1 MNIYK
6 RRGSETKRPNKRQ
19 QKEVE
24 QDETIPTTELVY
36 LIGYLIS
43 ERSIY
48 RLVMGSLTYTF
59 LR

>member
-43 ERSIY
+43 GRSVY